1 MKCNKKSL
9 FLHQNQNT
17 KAHYLMNKRHIT
29 IFFALAMTIVS
40 AMADTGKLYTSDK
53 LSSSLLTSVCQ
64 DKYGYIWVGSE
75 YGLNKFD
82 GYNFTLYH
90 SLQGDTTSIVNNNI
104 SILYTSSDGNLW
116 VGLSKGLCRYDYHS
130 NSFVRYAFPEGIRP
144 RVNAITE
151 LNGDLLIGTAG
162 YGLFTLRKG
171 TNTIRRE
178 MGFRQGK
185 REDYCSRLFCDA
197 KGRLWRSSHNSEVSR
212 YVLDKNYK
220 SDKIRNYTVDKGPV
234 VSFIPL
240 GAKGF
245 LAVCMYG
252 IMRYDYAKEE
262 FVPSDI
268 DMSLLS
274 AKVSVRMAIM
284 DSKGNILLGTSGN
297 GLMVVRKGSDRL
309 EAIQSPDDDAILTS
323 ANVNDIVEDKTGN
336 LWVSC
341 YNRGLYKLT
350 VGNTTF
356 TTWSLSKHNIKT
368 GSSVSSMALSKDN
381 DVWCSVQNNGLYVFD
396 MNGNLKATPMSP
408 PGTGVVYFDR
418 QGKLWLG
425 TENALYAADTKSGK
439 YDKRLHLNGWG
450 INCMADDG
458 LGTLFVSNF
467 GKGLCVYNS
476 LTDSHYMLTMSGDKG
491 KGYLYNA
498 WIKSLLYDSGGLLWI
513 GMSEGLACYNQRNG
527 SFLTYGSN
535 VMLNDLTITALA
547 ETPDRRIIIG
557 TNAGV
562 YYFDKK
568 TRQLSKADELAEVAD
583 IDIFG
588 FVYDRQGDLWIST
601 ANGIWQYSKAKKV
614 LTSYMHGNG
623 LTAKEYRLG
632 AVVHT
637 PYDMIGFATADGITV
652 FYPSAVKQIAKTL
665 GKVSLTGMNIAGVT
679 ADCLAS
685 EWTIPYGESTF
696 KMEFSLLDY
705 RNTENI
711 TFEYR
716 LNGEKWLVVPD
727 GTNAIYFNRMMP
739 GTYKLE
745 VKATSSGNESPIS
758 TFTLHVE
765 GPWYS
770 SPFAYFV
777 YILLVVMALLL
788 WIKYY
793 RRRKHAELD
802 EAKMQFLINATHDIR
817 SPLTLIMG
825 PLARLKSMV
834 TDKDG
839 KECIEVIDR
848 NAQRLLLLVNQ
859 ILDERKIDKKQM
871 HLHCSETDLVQFVR
885 KQVVLYKFRAEQRN
899 VSLRLVADEPEIKVW
914 IDRINFDKV
923 VANLLSNAFKF
934 TPDGGEVIISISSDG
949 KNVEFSITD
958 SGEGI
963 GQENG
968 DRLFD
973 RFYQG
978 NNARSGNYVGT
989 GIGLNLCR
997 AIVTLLGGKI
1007 KAANRTDGT
1016 SGACFTVTLPL
1027 GNAHLQPEQI
1037 LEDSIEGNM
1046 QDAKTKKRQ
1055 PSKSGRVLVVDDDE
1069 EIAEYIKNE
1078 LSGSYRVSAFND
1090 SLAAL
1095 KALMD
1100 DHYDIVI
1107 SDVVMPGMDGISL
1120 LKTIKS
1126 NVNTSDI
1133 PVILLTSKSDVEDR
1147 VDGLRRGADAYI
1159 AKPFNI
1165 EELAAHVESLLNA
1178 VRRLRGK
1185 FSGAQSQE
1193 HSVANVQVD
1202 GNDDLLMKRVMKVV
1216 NENYTD
1222 SDFNVEALSQK
1233 VGVSRAQLHR
1243 RIKEITGLTTSD
1255 FLRNIRMEQAA
1266 RLLKEGKI
1274 NVTQVAY
1281 CVGYNNQTHFST
1293 VFKAHF
1299 GMSPTEYGKETQ
1311 NNN

>member
-1 MKCNKKSL
+1 MI
-9 FLHQNQNT
+9 
-17 KAHYLMNKRHIT
+17 KRLIT
-29 IFFALAMTIVS
+29 ISIAIAATLVV

-53 LSSSLLTSVCQ
+53 LSSSLLTTVCQ

-82 GYNFTLYH
+82 GYSFTSYH
-90 SLQGDTTSIVNNNI
+90 SLRGDTTSIVNNNI
-104 SILYTSSDGNLW
+104 SELYASTDGSLW
-116 VGLSKGLCRYDYHS
+116 VGMSKGLCRYDYH
-130 NSFVRYAFPEGIRP
+130 NNCFQRFTFPEGLRP
-144 RVNAITE
+144 RVNAIAE
-151 LNGDLLIGTAG
+151 RNGDLLIGTAG
-162 YGLFTLRKG
+162 YGLFTIRKG
-171 TNTIRRE
+171 TSVIRRE
-178 MGFRQGK
+178 MGFRQGNK
-185 REDYCSRLFCDA
+185 EDYCSRLFCDA
-197 KGRLWRSSHNSEVSR
+197 KGRLWRSSHNAEVSR
-212 YVLDKNYK
+212 YVLDNDYK
-220 SDKIRNYTVDKGPV
+220 SIKTRDFKMDYGPV
-234 VSFIPL
+234 VNFIPL

-252 IMRYDYAKEE
+252 IVRYDYAKDY
-262 FVPSDI
+262 FLPSDI

-274 AKVSVRMAIM
+274 SKVSVRTAVM
-284 DSKGNILLGTSGN
+284 DSKGNIFIGTSGN
-297 GLMVVRKGSDRL
+297 GLMVVRKGSGRL

-323 ANVNDIVEDKTGN
+323 ANVNDIVEDRTGN

-350 VGNTTF
+350 VGNTAF
-356 TTWSLSKHNIKT
+356 TTWSLSKHNVKT

-396 MNGNLKATPMSP
+396 MEGKLKARPMSP
-408 PGTGVVYFDR
+408 PGTGMVYFDR
-418 QGKLWLG
+418 QGKLWLA
-425 TENALYAADTKSGK
+425 TENALYAADSNSGK
-439 YDKRLHLNGWG
+439 YDKRLQLDGWG

-458 LGTLFVSNF
+458 HGTLFLSNF

-476 LTDSHYMLTMSGDKG
+476 STDSHYTLAMGDNKG
-491 KGYLYNA
+491 KGYLFNA
-498 WIKSLLYDSGGLLWI
+498 WIKSLLFDSDGLLWI
-513 GMSEGLACYNQRNG
+513 GMSEGLSCYNPHNG
-527 SFLTYGSN
+527 SFFTYGSN
-535 VMLNDLTITALA
+535 VMLDDLTITALA
-547 ETPDRRIIIG
+547 ETPDKRNIIIG
-557 TNAGV
+557 TSSGV
-562 YYFDKK
+562 YYFNKK
-568 TRQLSKADELAEVAD
+568 TRNLSQADELGQLAD
-583 IDIFG
+583 IDIYG

-601 ANGIWQYSKAKKV
+601 ANGIWQYSKAKKS
-614 LTSYMHGNG
+614 LTSYVHGNG
-623 LTAKEYRLG
+623 LTTKEYRLG
-632 AVVHT
+632 AIVHT
-637 PYDMIGFATADGITV
+637 PFDMIGFATADGITV
-652 FYPSAVKQIAKTL
+652 FYPSAVNEIGNKL
-665 GKVSLTGMNIAGVT
+665 GEVSLTGMTIAGVT
-679 ADCLAS
+679 ADCLAK
-685 EWTIPYGESTF
+685 EWTIPYGENTF

-716 LNGEKWLVVPD
+716 LNGGKWQVVPD
-727 GTNAIYFNRMMP
+727 GTNVIYFNRMMP

-745 VKATSSGNESPIS
+745 VKATSSGTESPVK
-758 TFTLHVE
+758 TFTLYVE
-765 GPWYS
+765 GPWYL

-777 YILLVVMALLL
+777 YFLLVVMALLL
-788 WIKYY
+788 WIMYY

-825 PLARLKSMV
+825 PLARLKSLINNNE
-834 TDKDG
+834 G

-859 ILDERKIDKKQM
+859 ILDERKIDKNQM

-899 VSLRLVADEPEIKVW
+899 ITLSLSSDNPQQMVW

-934 TPDGGEVIISISSDG
+934 TPDGGEIMIYIGNDG
-949 KNVEFSITD
+949 KNAVLSITD

-963 GQENG
+963 GEEKG
-968 DRLFD
+968 DRLFE

-978 NNARSGNYVGT
+978 ENSRKSTYVGT
-989 GIGLNLCR
+989 GIGLNLSR
-997 AIVTLLGGKI
+997 AIVTLHGGKI
-1007 KAANRTDGT
+1007 KASNRTDGQ

-1027 GNAHLQPEQI
+1027 GKEHLQPEQI
-1037 LEDSIEGNM
+1037 LENVAEEENEEVKI
-1046 QDAKTKKRQ
+1046 KKRK

-1078 LSGSYRVSAFND
+1078 LSGIYRVSAFND
-1090 SLAAL
+1090 SREAL
-1095 KALMD
+1095 KAIMD

-1126 NVNTSDI
+1126 NVKTSDI
-1133 PVILLTSKSDVEDR
+1133 PVILLTSKADVEDK
-1147 VDGLRRGADAYI
+1147 VEGLRRGADAYL

-1165 EELAAHVESLLNA
+1165 EELSAQVESLLNA
-1178 VRRLRGK
+1178 VRRMRGK
-1185 FSGAQSQE
+1185 FSGAQTQE
-1193 HSVANVQVD
+1193 KSVVSVQVE

-1222 SDFNVEALSQK
+1222 PDFNVESLCRM

-1243 RIKEITGLTTSD
+1243 RIKDITGLTTSD

-1274 NVTQVAY
+1274 NITQVAY
-1281 CVGYNNQTHFST
+1281 SVGFNNQTHFST

-1299 GMSPTEYGKETQ
+1299 GMSPTEYGKESQ
-1311 NNN
+1311 KQ